1 MSESKDSMK
10 NNNEQIL
17 KEPPYEELSS
27 NYKII
32 FQILLI
38 TQIIILFAIF
48 VFFFGLNHLVLFV
61 TSITV
66 TI

>member
-1 MSESKDSMK
+1 MNESKDVMK

-17 KEPPYEELSS
+17 KESPYEELSS
-27 NYKII
+27 TYKII

-38 TQIIILFAIF
+38 SQIIILFVIF

>member
-1 MSESKDSMK
+1 MSESKDAMK

-17 KEPPYEELSS
+17 KESPYEELSS
-27 NYKII
+27 TYKII

-38 TQIIILFAIF
+38 SQIIILFVIF
-48 VFFFGLNHLVLFV
+48 VFFFDLNHFVLFV

>member
-1 MSESKDSMK
+1 MNESKDAMK
-10 NNNEQIL
+10 NNNEQFL

-27 NYKII
+27 TYKII

-38 TQIIILFAIF
+38 SQIIILFVIF